1 MGEGHD
7 GGKDHGG
14 GADHGGADEHRL
26 GSGFKGVARAIVFF
40 QVLLGLLEVRFETEG
55 LLNVGL
61 DARHGFDGGEFVD
74 ALGVVGDGAVAVHR
88 DGDRAHAEE
97 PEGDQTEGEDGGR
110 QHQGA
115 GHHGAHEV
123 ADAHE
128 KKHGHTEPVGA
139 EVARHEAGEDVERS
153 PALPRAGDDLADVA
167 RIGGGEDLDELGNQR
182 AGQGAATDDAGEL
195 PPQRTIAAERGDH
208 HGADDV
214 GQDDREDGSEP
225 HQRGEGSFEVE
236 LVGVAEPGLGD
247 GAVDEVAGG
256 ARDHHH
262 DAHGEDPNQQLHLH
276 DGVMHGQQDE
286 GDQCRAGDAVGFK
299 AVGGRSDGIARVIAG
314 AIGDD
319 AGIARVVFLD
329 LEDDLHQVAA
339 DIGDLREDAAG
350 AAEGGG
356 AQRFADGEADEATAG
371 QVARNEQQ
379 DAEHDQQFHG
389 NQQHADAH
397 AGLQRN
403 FIAGERLSLE
413 GGESGARV
421 GEGVDTHA
429 EGGHQEAAG
438 YADHAERQNDG
449 DFVRRQTQ
457 HETEVKNDDYR
468 HEAFQDA
475 QESALRSEVGF
486 AGFVN
491 QFANFAHGVVDRH
504 VAKAGEDDEAENESE
519 GADNETAHQEV
530 ASGNA
535 AQESNRVE
543 PRELEVDFTWRF
555 LGHERR
561 AERHQSDN
569 CHQYA
574 QD

>member
-26 GSGFKGVARAIVFF
+26 GSGFKGIAGAIVFF
-40 QVLLGLLEVRFETEG
+40 QVLLGLLEVRLETEG

-61 DARHGFDGGEFVD
+61 DARHGFDGGEFVH
-74 ALGVVGDGAVAVHR
+74 ALGVVGDGAVAIHR

-97 PEGDQTEGEDGGR
+97 PEGNQTEGEDGGR

-153 PALPRAGDDLADVA
+153 AALARAGDDLADVA

-182 AGQGAATDDAGEL
+182 AGQGAATDDGGEL

-247 GAVDEVAGG
+247 GAVDEVACG

-262 DAHGEDPNQQLHLH
+262 DAHGENPNQQLDLH
-276 DGVMHGQQDE
+276 DGAMHGQYDE
-286 GDQCRAGDAVGFK
+286 SDQCHAGDTVGFK
-299 AVGGRSDGIARVIAG
+299 AVGRRSDGIARVIAG

-319 AGIARVVFLD
+319 AGVARVVFLD
-329 LEDDLHQVAA
+329 LEDDLHEIAA
-339 DIGDLREDAAG
+339 DIGDLGEDAAG
-350 AAEGGG
+350 HAEGGG
-356 AQRFADGEADEATAG
+356 AERFTDGEADEALPR
-371 QVARNEQQ
+371 QIARNEEQ
-379 DAEHDQQFHG
+379 DREHDEQFHG
-389 NQQHADAH
+389 DQQHTDAH
-397 AGLQRN
+397 AGL
-403 FIAGERLSLE
+403 ERDVVARVGLTFE
-413 GGESGARV
+413 GGESGARI
-421 GEGVDTHA
+421 GEGVDAHA
-429 EGGHQEAAG
+429 EGGHTEAAG
-438 YADHAERQNDG
+438 DADHAERQDDG
-449 DFVRRQTQ
+449 DLIR
-457 HETEVKNDDYR
+457 
-468 HEAFQDA
+468 
-475 QESALRSEVGF
+475 L
-486 AGFVN
+486 
-491 QFANFAHGVVDRH
+491 
-504 VAKAGEDDEAENESE
+504 
-519 GADNETAHQEV
+519 
-530 ASGNA
+530 
-535 AQESNRVE
+535 
-543 PRELEVDFTWRF
+543 
-555 LGHERR
+555 
-561 AERHQSDN
+561 
-569 CHQYA
+569 
-574 QD
+574 